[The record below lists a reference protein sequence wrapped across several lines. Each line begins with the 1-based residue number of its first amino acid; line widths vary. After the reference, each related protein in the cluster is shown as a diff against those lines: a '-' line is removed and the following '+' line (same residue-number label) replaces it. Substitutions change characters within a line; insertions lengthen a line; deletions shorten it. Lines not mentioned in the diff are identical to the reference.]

1 MRNINESVYCKKLE
15 ALWGYRMSG
24 KTKSSNYNFHQNQWQ
39 ARRFATLWV
48 LQLAA
53 DHKINMNNIDT
64 SAERKLVSEKEWED
78 KTETGERNERMNRIT
93 KKGRRKVFRDM
104 KMIMSVKWNSCI
116 EGILFI

>member
-1 MRNINESVYCKKLE
+1 M
-15 ALWGYRMSG
+15 
-24 KTKSSNYNFHQNQWQ
+24 
-39 ARRFATLWV
+39 

-64 SAERKLVSEKEWED
+64 SAERKLVSEKERED

-104 KMIMSVKWNSCI
+104 KMIMSVK
-116 EGILFI
+116 